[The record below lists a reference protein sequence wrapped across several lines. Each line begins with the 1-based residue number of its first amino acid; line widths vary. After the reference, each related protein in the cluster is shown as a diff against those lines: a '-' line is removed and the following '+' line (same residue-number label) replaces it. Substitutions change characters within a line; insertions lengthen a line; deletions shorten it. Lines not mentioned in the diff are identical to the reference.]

1 MQGLWKH
8 KKPPEAGVVDK
19 TSSNFSAHGKIG
31 NFIIIITT
39 QWVVSTCR
47 IPVVGKWRYQ
57 CCTLDTWSRIQTLL
71 SDNWMSRCHWTP
83 TVTTWYSAILFVCL
97 LWRTACHTE
106 LQTTTPAELV
116 WRRTVASWSFP
127 ANIINVRVHGLLT
140 ATIPIWQSLTS
151 NHVVGE
157 KNH

>member
-1 MQGLWKH
+1 M
-8 KKPPEAGVVDK
+8 
-19 TSSNFSAHGKIG
+19 SN
-31 NFIIIITT
+31 
-39 QWVVSTCR
+39 STCR
-47 IPVVGKWRYQ
+47 IPFLGKWRYQ

-97 LWRTACHTE
+97 LWRMACHTE

-127 ANIINVRVHGLLT
+127 ANIINVWEHKLSLNCNNSYLT
-140 ATIPIWQSLTS
+140 VIYWQSCCRRKNQSRRASSFSAMTFCTQRKKSLS
-151 NHVVGE
+151 NWTI
-157 KNH
+157 NSNF